1 MFCYKLYFLIQILEV
16 DIIYLLESILYARN
30 SVSETK

>member
-16 DIIYLLESILYARN
+16 DIIYLLESILYVRN